1 MDESHKR
8 TSRKEAAR
16 EIARIVSSCLH
27 RIRSRQTSSAK
38 TGPVIPPGG
47 SSAWKETFTLFFFP
61 GQVLALGPLL
71 HQASALALTFIPS
84 LGLCPVI
91 LVFRRAIHEPPG
103 YHHSSNCLLGARTEN
118 QQSGLKQEL
127 VQLRSQL
134 LSESEAYLDYTA
146 ACLKAQAKTFL
157 WK

>member
-1 MDESHKR
+1 MSLTKER
-8 TSRKEAAR
+8 QERKPHVKLHALYHPAYINYEADR
-16 EIARIVSSCLH
+16 RHLL
-27 RIRSRQTSSAK
+27 R
-38 TGPVIPPGG
+38 PVQWFLLEEVVPGRRLLL
-47 SSAWKETFTLFFFP
+47 FFFFP

-84 LGLCPVI
+84 LGWCPVI

-103 YHHSSNCLLGARTEN
+103 CHHSSNCLLGARTEN

-146 ACLKAQAKTFL
+146 ACLKAQAKIFL
-157 WK
+157 LK